1 MSQRK
6 ILKYD
11 EMWDRVWRRY
21 LLNQHIRNV
30 GGGRK
35 LIIWG
40 KNNIN
45 DTLRL
50 FQGTYAVFIR
60 ERGLPFSGELLEAKY
75 LFPEPFSA

>member
-1 MSQRK
+1 
-6 ILKYD
+6 
-11 EMWDRVWRRY
+11 MWG
-21 LLNQHIRNV
+21 